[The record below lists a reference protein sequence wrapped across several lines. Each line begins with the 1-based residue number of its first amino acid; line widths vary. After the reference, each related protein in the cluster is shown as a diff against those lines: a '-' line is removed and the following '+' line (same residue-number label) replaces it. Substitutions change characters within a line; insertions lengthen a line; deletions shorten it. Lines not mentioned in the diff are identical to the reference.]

1 MTTYIDWRDVPED
14 EIRPLYEAETARWR
28 DALDW
33 NLQPSWDIVEPARA
47 AGRLPGLLA
56 RDRHGRTVG
65 WAFFLLHG
73 DILQI
78 GALVG
83 DRAAVVRGLL
93 DAVLASPEAALAR
106 ELSGFFF
113 PRGSAEQ
120 AAFVRRRIPVFR
132 HLYLRRPLTA
142 DDQPAREDDEVVE
155 GIRLRTWTPHDAVAM
170 VRLLAR
176 AYRKAPNVR
185 CFAPHERLE
194 EWAHYLGQLV
204 RTSACGEFRPEASF
218 IAERADTREPVGLV
232 VTTILAPGTAHVAQ
246 VAVDPEA
253 TRIGLGSRLVRA
265 SFGAARAA
273 GESQVTLVVGDDN
286 GPARALYDHLGFTEA
301 ASFFFAC
308 RQTPLRRSF
317 PAANSRQTAA

>member
-1 MTTYIDWRDVPED
+1 MMTYIDWRDVPAE
-14 EIRPLYEAETARWR
+14 EIRPLYEAETARWQTG
-28 DALDW
+28 LDW

-56 RDRHGRTVG
+56 RDRHGRTAG

-93 DAVLASPEAALAR
+93 DAILASPEAALAR

-113 PRGSAEQ
+113 PQGSAEQ

-142 DDQPAREDDEVVE
+142 DDRPAGEVDVTG

-176 AYRKAPNVR
+176 AYHKAPNVR

-218 IAERADTREPVGLV
+218 IAERTATREPVGLV
-232 VTTILAPGTAHVAQ
+232 VTTALAPETAHVAQ
-246 VAVDPEA
+246 VAVDPEL
-253 TRIGLGSRLVRA
+253 TRAGLGGRLVRA
-265 SFGAARAA
+265 ACGAARAA
-273 GESQVTLVVGDDN
+273 GQTQVTLVVGDDN
-286 GPARALYDHLGFTEA
+286 VPARALYDRLGFQEA
-301 ASFFFAC
+301 ASFLFAC

-317 PAANSRQTAA
+317 PAAGVRETAA

>member
-1 MTTYIDWRDVPED
+1 MTTYIDWRDVPAE

-28 DALDW
+28 ASLDW

-47 AGRLPGLLA
+47 AGRLPGLIA
-56 RDRHGRTVG
+56 RDRQGRTVG

-93 DAVLASPEAALAR
+93 DAVLDSPEAALAR

-142 DDQPAREDDEVVE
+142 EDTPVDEE
-155 GIRLRTWTPHDAVAM
+155 AEAQGIRLRTWTPHDAVAM

-218 IAERADTREPVGLV
+218 IAERADTRAPVGLV
-232 VTTILAPGTAHVAQ
+232 VTTLLAPGTAHVAQ
-246 VAVDPEA
+246 VAVDPDA
-253 TRIGLGSRLVRA
+253 MRAGLGRRLMRA

-273 GESQVTLVVGDDN
+273 GHTQVTLVVGDDN
-286 GPARALYDHLGFTEA
+286 ARARGLYDRLGFTEA
-301 ASFFFAC
+301 ASFLFAC

-317 PAANSRQTAA
+317 PAAGAGQNAA